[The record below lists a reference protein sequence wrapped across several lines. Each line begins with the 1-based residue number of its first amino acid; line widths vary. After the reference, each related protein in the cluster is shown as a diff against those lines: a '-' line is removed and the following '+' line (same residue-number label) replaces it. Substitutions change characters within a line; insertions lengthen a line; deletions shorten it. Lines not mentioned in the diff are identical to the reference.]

1 MSGEHQRQLQPQG
14 KPGAERLCI
23 LREERHVGKRDL
35 AFSQWK
41 RRGSS
46 VAGALGSALCFVQT
60 RCWDLSRTQGFM
72 DVLRKRGKGLSE
84 PRGQEEP
91 RESICS
97 LCLLPPPSGKLL
109 LLLQVQFWQKF
120 NAAPA
125 RKGEEKGGREEESP
139 AERRSSGAPGRLRPA
154 AELLQ
159 AGEALQRA
167 RFPFPSAIPA
177 VPQLPEG

>member
-1 MSGEHQRQLQPQG
+1 M
-14 KPGAERLCI
+14 
-23 LREERHVGKRDL
+23 GKRD
-35 AFSQWK
+35 FSPWPFP
-41 RRGSS
+41 RGKGGET

-97 LCLLPPPSGKLL
+97 LCLLPPPSGKL